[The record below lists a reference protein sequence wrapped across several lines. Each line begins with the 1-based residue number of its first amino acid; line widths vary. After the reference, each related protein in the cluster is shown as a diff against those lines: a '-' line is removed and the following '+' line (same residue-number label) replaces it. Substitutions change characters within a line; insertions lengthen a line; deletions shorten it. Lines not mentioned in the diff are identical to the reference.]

1 MDDSLIKA
9 GKLARW
15 LIEEKGVNK
24 KTAYIIGSRKFKVGT
39 WQDVRK
45 VYNQKL
51 KVKQIALL

>member
-51 KVKQIALL
+51 KVKQ